1 MQYALFFSSE
11 QLVPQYKE
19 NDRIFILG
27 GNISL
32 KEMMWWKMAQELGFP
47 SDMLQRD
54 AR

>member
-19 NDRIFILG
+19 SDRIFILG

-32 KEMMWWKMAQELGFP
+32 QEMMWWKMAQEQGFP